1 MDDRSERYR
10 EVRGA
15 AGNRDAYI
23 PQIRNIDFFTLT
35 DTIEMKVGK
44 QKLLRLSADIDN
56 YSDLQLVW
64 NPKKK
69 GLIGCCDVEHQTYTD
84 LCSFTEFLAS
94 PEMHL
99 VKFLEGEA

>member
-1 MDDRSERYR
+1 MIVLKISGGSRSLPEIAMHIYHKS
-10 EVRGA
+10 G
-15 AGNRDAYI
+15 I
-23 PQIRNIDFFTLT
+23 LTFSPLT

-64 NPKKK
+64 NPKKRADRLLRR
-69 GLIGCCDVEHQTYTD
+69 GASDLYG